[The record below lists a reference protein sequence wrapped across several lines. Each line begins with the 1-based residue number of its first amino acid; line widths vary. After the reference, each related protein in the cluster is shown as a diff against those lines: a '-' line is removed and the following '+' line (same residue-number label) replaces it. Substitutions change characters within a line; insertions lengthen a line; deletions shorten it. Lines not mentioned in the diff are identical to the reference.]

1 MRFTEICAGDDL
13 TRQMAAEVLKKSPLL
28 AGYIEFFKK
37 PGSAAT
43 VRAGGTTSG
52 IIGATRELG
61 KAYAGK
67 DLAPSYKTGGRK
79 LLGDTVRMDVAHER
93 MGFDISSEMT
103 AQLKRRT
110 RDLAYMF
117 NYLLLKGDPA
127 TTATQFAGL
136 SQLIL
141 DNRKVALATNGAQI
155 QPGNSDTAKKS
166 QQGFLEKL
174 DETIALCEGTNKVI
188 IANAQV
194 LARLNSIA
202 REYLAITKN
211 EFGVP
216 ITLYNQIPLISSGDY
231 EAEKDVY
238 KPILGFDETL
248 GTSADCTSLYV
259 SSFEEEDGVSFLTTE
274 GGFTVY
280 PVQKVGN
287 TYECMFEMIAD
298 SMLIRGSALSKLEGI
313 KL

>member
-1 MRFTEICAGDDL
+1 MKFTEICAGDEL
-13 TRQMAAEVLKKSPLL
+13 TRQMAQEVLKKSPLL

-43 VRAGGTTSG
+43 VRAGGTKSG
-52 IIGATRELG
+52 IIGATRAVG
-61 KAYAGK
+61 DPYTGK

-93 MGFDISSEMT
+93 MGFDIASEMT
-103 AQLKRRT
+103 AQLKRRV

-136 SQLIL
+136 EQLVL
-141 DNRKVALATNGAQI
+141 DNRKVSLATNGAQVVL
-155 QPGNSDTAKKS
+155 GNSDTAKKS

-202 REYLAITKN
+202 REYLTITKN

-216 ITLYNQIPLISSGDY
+216 ITLYNQIPLMGSGDY
-231 EAEKDVY
+231 ESNTDTFS
-238 KPILGFDETL
+238 PILGFDQTQ
-248 GTSADCTSLYV
+248 GTSNDCTSLYV

-280 PVQKVGN
+280 PIQKVAN
-287 TYECMFEMIAD
+287 TYECMFELIAD